1 LWTDICPI
9 SGSNLSPSHC
19 RPFCLSSICLM
30 KFAWRSAPCSS
41 PLLLFA
47 YSTPPPLLCV
57 SFQFLVY
64 CSVFFLQG
72 GGSVCPGAMLVYPMS
87 SWGNT
92 VWCLALI
99 CLVCQ
104 MSLKQ
109 VWSWCLAA
117 REPFCFLSVTWYA
130 EALYRLGVLPNMV
143 LVSQQDFWFME
154 FMLSFSA
161 P

>member
-72 GGSVCPGAMLVYPMS
+72 GGQSAQGLCWFIPWVAGGILCDAWHSSV
-87 SWGNT
+87 
-92 VWCLALI
+92 
-99 CLVCQ
+99 
-104 MSLKQ
+104 
-109 VWSWCLAA
+109 
-117 REPFCFLSVTWYA
+117 WYA
-130 EALYRLGVLPNMV
+130 KCLLSRFGVGVWQPGSPSV
-143 LVSQQDFWFME
+143 
-154 FMLSFSA
+154 FSV
-161 P
+161 